1 MKYLSILSQIN
12 FVKSLSSNLEYRL
25 TLRYL
30 TGLVFIA
37 FTLLSS
43 HFVFSHQITSNEKD
57 AYLINISGM
66 QRMLSQRIALM
77 AREIYHAETKA
88 EAQIYAD
95 KLREVTTKF
104 QENHKALT
112 TGQLGT
118 GENYILNPVLEKA
131 YFGQIGIDPEVREY
145 TQLSL
150 DLLKRYDEGGLEAAR
165 SSQLHKDIVSIA
177 RNGFLNRLN
186 NIVLI
191 YEKQAQE
198 KVFNISLLSKII
210 LAIGLSLLLL
220 EALFIFRPM
229 VKRVVSNIDELE
241 TKNKELIEF
250 SYRISH
256 DLRAPISSSLG
267 LIKIAQKGVEDQ
279 NKSMARNAM
288 THIETG
294 MGRLA
299 TLVEDIIN
307 LTKMKLTDIPTKD
320 VNLSKVI
327 DETLESV
334 EHMENYSSIE
344 IDIDN
349 QVAAPLSTKK
359 LFIEQTLQ
367 NLVSNAIKYYDPKK
381 PSPYIK
387 IKTRIENE
395 TCVVDIL
402 DNGIG
407 IPEEYRKD
415 IFGMFK
421 RFHPKH
427 SFGSGL
433 GLYLVSEN
441 MKTVDGD
448 VTYTPLDDGT
458 QFTISFPLSA

>member
-57 AYLINISGM
+57 AYLINVSGM

-112 TGQLGT
+112 TGRLDT
-118 GENYILNPVLEKA
+118 GENYILNPALEKA
-131 YFGQIGIDPEVREY
+131 YFGQMGIDPEVREY

-198 KVFNISLLSKII
+198 KVVDISLLSKII

-267 LIKIAQKGVEDQ
+267 LIKIAQKGIED
-279 NKSMARNAM
+279 
-288 THIETG
+288 
-294 MGRLA
+294 
-299 TLVEDIIN
+299 
-307 LTKMKLTDIPTKD
+307 
-320 VNLSKVI
+320 
-327 DETLESV
+327 
-334 EHMENYSSIE
+334 
-344 IDIDN
+344 
-349 QVAAPLSTKK
+349 
-359 LFIEQTLQ
+359 
-367 NLVSNAIKYYDPKK
+367 
-381 PSPYIK
+381 
-387 IKTRIENE
+387 
-395 TCVVDIL
+395 
-402 DNGIG
+402 
-407 IPEEYRKD
+407 
-415 IFGMFK
+415 
-421 RFHPKH
+421 
-427 SFGSGL
+427 
-433 GLYLVSEN
+433 
-441 MKTVDGD
+441 
-448 VTYTPLDDGT
+448 
-458 QFTISFPLSA
+458 

>member
-12 FVKSLSSNLEYRL
+12 FVKSLSYNLEYRL

-57 AYLINISGM
+57 AYLINVSGM

-88 EAQIYAD
+88 EAQIYVD

-112 TGQLGT
+112 TGQLDT
-118 GENYILNPVLEKA
+118 GENYILNPALEKA

-150 DLLKRYDEGGLEAAR
+150 DLLKRYDEGGLGAAR

-210 LAIGLSLLLL
+210 LAIGTRTYFFFS
-220 EALFIFRPM
+220 RPYKNCT
-229 VKRVVSNIDELE
+229 KR
-241 TKNKELIEF
+241 
-250 SYRISH
+250 
-256 DLRAPISSSLG
+256 
-267 LIKIAQKGVEDQ
+267 
-279 NKSMARNAM
+279 
-288 THIETG
+288 
-294 MGRLA
+294 
-299 TLVEDIIN
+299 
-307 LTKMKLTDIPTKD
+307 
-320 VNLSKVI
+320 
-327 DETLESV
+327 
-334 EHMENYSSIE
+334 
-344 IDIDN
+344 
-349 QVAAPLSTKK
+349 
-359 LFIEQTLQ
+359 
-367 NLVSNAIKYYDPKK
+367 
-381 PSPYIK
+381 
-387 IKTRIENE
+387 
-395 TCVVDIL
+395 C
-402 DNGIG
+402 
-407 IPEEYRKD
+407 
-415 IFGMFK
+415 
-421 RFHPKH
+421 
-427 SFGSGL
+427 
-433 GLYLVSEN
+433 
-441 MKTVDGD
+441 
-448 VTYTPLDDGT
+448 
-458 QFTISFPLSA
+458 